1 MKDTSKPSDGELL
14 AVFAGTGDEAA
25 FAELIGRH
33 GAMVQGVCLRV
44 LGNFHE
50 AQDVTQ
56 AVFVTLARKAASL
69 RKDPSVGGWLHHV
82 AICLARNVRAANYS
96 RQRREEQAMQE
107 VEVSAEPCV
116 VDTHALRA
124 ELDDAIGR
132 LPERYRLPLV
142 LFHLEE
148 RSLEQTAQA
157 LALNIK
163 TASTRL
169 VRGREMLRKKLIRRG
184 VTVGAIGALIPLLS
198 TEAGAAVLP
207 ATFVSATV
215 QAASLAATGKL
226 ATGIGTGVV
235 SAKVAALT
243 KGAIQM
249 LFIAQLKTAALITA
263 ACVVVAGGG
272 VIVAKEV
279 LTPAATPATAQAEP
293 KGSQPATATNGAA
306 TIAWGA
312 VTNELQAGLVPLG
325 GITGWKGFLCPN
337 HPPGERVQPISSA
350 IAARNRHCVECVALK
365 PWSATFIEGEPMR
378 MELHFRNLAKE
389 VVNLYDARYG
399 GCWRFAF
406 TPVGGGTSWQ
416 AGWAIKD
423 IRRAESFAQSTI
435 QLAAGQQNAVE
446 LDLGPGWMFSDPQG
460 RQPAIRSLPVGK
472 YTMTATYAHP
482 DHAQRKICTY
492 WHGTVTTGTVQIEIK
507 ADDAEARFLEAAKY
521 AGFAAVAEVKALPQA
536 EQAGDAAKL
545 SQLGIEWKE
554 LLYAPD
560 ATRQALSVVNAL
572 TFPNTAAAELKI
584 GDRILV
590 AGDKVTRYVLP
601 GGGTLTFEGQSPEVL
616 PNNGGALL
624 DGAQWLLWTQS
635 RQDALQAALAPGWRK
650 GACPWCHR
658 GADSDY
664 PVCACRNGCEGKG
677 CTQRQKQR
685 GGCIVTAKGGGFCER
700 KVGPATRD
708 VTFRLWAYDP
718 KAERD
723 LTPRNEC
730 RIKDDASVLLLWIE
744 VQNEKG
750 STPEF
755 QTPGGGARFD
765 CCKTLFYLVEGPGL
779 SAPTPSFHGDGGAL
793 ARMMGPAA
801 LQKGSATGR
810 ADLIAGTLFTTP
822 GTYTVRAVAGRL
834 VSNPVK
840 VEVRVGA
847 FKSLQGESM
856 RIELT
861 NEEAHQLAVR
871 LANEKFAKKAFIDPM
886 TGNKLPTMS
895 IDLPPGEKTNNRW
908 LFLRSAPAGIFAKVS
923 FDLDGSNPVVEVDYA
938 RE

>member
-1 MKDTSKPSDGELL
+1 MNDTSKPSDGELL

-50 AQDVTQ
+50 AQNVTQ

-423 IRRAESFAQSTI
+423 RRRAESFAQSTI

-560 ATRQALSVVNAL
+560 ATKQALSVVNAL
-572 TFPNTAAAELKI
+572 TFPYTAAAELKI

-590 AGDKVTRYVLP
+590 ADDKVTRYVLP
-601 GGGTLTFEGQSPEVL
+601 GGGTLKFEGQSTEVL

-624 DGAQWLLWTQS
+624 DGAPWLLWTQS
-635 RQDALQAALAPGWRK
+635 RQDALQAALAPGWK
-650 GACPWCHR
+650 GANCPWCTLFLNDDR
-658 GADSDY
+658 RPPLSQR
-664 PVCACRNGCEGKG
+664 ACQACNKPTTLPGNEKLCPS
-677 CTQRQKQR
+677 CTAQR
-685 GGCIVTAKGGGFCER
+685 GECWTCER
-700 KVGPATRD
+700 TVGPATRD

-723 LTPRNEC
+723 RTPRNEC
-730 RIKDDASVLLLWIE
+730 RIKDDASVLPLWIE

-779 SAPTPSFHGDGGAL
+779 PGPTPSFHVEGGAF
-793 ARMMGPAA
+793 ARMMRPAA

-840 VEVRVGA
+840 VEVAAYTPEESAERAAQADAIYRQGLAELEAALKAAAAGA
-847 FKSLQGESM
+847 
-856 RIELT
+856 
-861 NEEAHQLAVR
+861 
-871 LANEKFAKKAFIDPM
+871 
-886 TGNKLPTMS
+886 
-895 IDLPPGEKTNNRW
+895 
-908 LFLRSAPAGIFAKVS
+908 S
-923 FDLDGSNPVVEVDYA
+923 FDDLKAPYKAIEKQCGQLTEFGAKELSDRLRRDLQTRLEPRMNA
-938 RE
+938 AIK